1 MEFDSKHMLERYLSG
16 DIEALG
22 ALVEEYRRPL
32 YGFILKMTEG
42 RADADEVFQEV
53 WFRAINKID
62 SFKGGNFLSWLFR
75 ITHNLIIDTARKN
88 RRFSDPP
95 PDRDEG
101 SVMQAQDNLPDVS
114 LGPDVLVEDADTGKI
129 IRDALQSLPLEQREV
144 FIMRVDA
151 ELPFK
156 EIARIQRV
164 SINTALARM
173 QYALEKLRNELDGFY
188 HSRRF

>member
-1 MEFDSKHMLERYLSG
+1 MDFDSKHALERYLSG

-22 ALVEEYRRPL
+22 ELVEEYRRPL

-62 SFKGGNFLSWLFR
+62 SFKGGKFLSWLFR
-75 ITHNLIIDTARKN
+75 IAHNLIIDTARKN

-95 PDRDEG
+95 KHMDEG
-101 SVMQAQDNLPDVS
+101 EGNQAENNLADIS
-114 LGPDVLVEDADTGKI
+114 LGPDDLVEDADTGRV
-129 IRDALQSLPLEQREV
+129 IRKALKSLPVKQREV
-144 FIMRVDA
+144 FLMRVDGD
-151 ELPFK
+151 LPFK
-156 EIARIQRV
+156 EIARIQGV

-173 QYALEKLRNELDGFY
+173 QYALKKLRSELDGFY
-188 HSRRF
+188 YSRRL